1 MHDLTGGFRCKCELR
16 RCLCTNAK
24 MLEGQKGIEF
34 QPLLFIGESRV
45 LRLLRG

>member
-1 MHDLTGGFRCKCELR
+1 MQELPGCSRCKRKFCG
-16 RCLCTNAK
+16 CSGTNTEV
-24 MLEGQKGIEF
+24 LEGEEGIEF